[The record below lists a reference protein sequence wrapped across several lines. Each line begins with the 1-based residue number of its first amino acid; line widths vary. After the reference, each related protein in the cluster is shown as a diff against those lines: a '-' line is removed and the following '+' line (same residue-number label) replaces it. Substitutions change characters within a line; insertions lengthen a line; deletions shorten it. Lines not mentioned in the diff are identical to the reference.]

1 MKKIIKITVIALMVA
16 CTVNVFAQSKVKLG
30 HINSDSLMSI
40 MPGKDSALAK
50 IQAETEVYQKLY
62 TTMKTEFD
70 TKYNDYTTNLSTMSE
85 LVKQTKYAELTD
97 MQTRITNFETA
108 ATDSLEAKRTE
119 LLQPIIDQAKKAIS
133 DVAKEN
139 GYTYIFDST
148 TGVSFLLYTDGG
160 DDIMPLVKKK
170 LGLK

>member
-1 MKKIIKITVIALMVA
+1 MKRLIKITVIALMVF
-16 CTVNVFAQSKVKLG
+16 CSINVFAQGKIKLG

-40 MPGKDSALAK
+40 MPGKDSALAL
-50 IQAETEVYQKLY
+50 IQAETEVYQKQY

-70 TKYNDYTTNLSTMSE
+70 TKYSDYTTNLSTMSE
-85 LVKQTKYAELTD
+85 LVKQTKYAELED

-119 LLQPIIDQAKKAIS
+119 LLQPIINQAKKAIS

-148 TGVSFLLYTDGG
+148 TGVSFLLYIDGG
-160 DDIMPLVKKK
+160 EDIMPLVKKK
-170 LGLK
+170 IGLK

>member
-1 MKKIIKITVIALMVA
+1 MKRLFKITVIAIVVS
-16 CTVNVFAQSKVKLG
+16 CSVNVFAQNKVKLG

-50 IQAETEVYQKLY
+50 IQRETETYQKLY
-62 TTMKTEFD
+62 NTMKAEFD
-70 TKYNDYTTNLSTMSE
+70 TKYSDYNTNLSTMSE
-85 LVKQTKYAELTD
+85 LVKQTKYAELED
-97 MQTRITNFETA
+97 LQTRITNFETA
-108 ATDSLEAKRTE
+108 ASDSLEKKRTA

-148 TGVSFLLYTDGG
+148 QGVSFLLYTEGG
-160 DDIMPLVKKK
+160 DDVMPLVKKK